1 MENAD
6 TNASKSNTKELKR
19 TLSFKDLFF
28 LSVGGQGPFISLIA
42 FGTVMLSVAGRFA
55 VLSMMTA
62 TMIVLLNGLVI
73 YFLSKRFSSGGGY
86 YTYGLYGLSQR
97 MGFETGWMYIVYS
110 LSYGGSLML
119 GSGYIFNLVTGL
131 SPIYSLFIIIIIAGA
146 LVIGGVNFSSKFA
159 EIFAGTELIVLGL
172 IGLYF
177 LYLSGFRL
185 YDPFFSA
192 SLNDFSSI
200 WLGALYGLGIPTG
213 YGSITP
219 LTGEV
224 KDAKKTVGRVAI
236 SAILT
241 GGLLATFFFYSLG
254 DIGFQG
260 NLTQFLV
267 LKFGLIGEAL
277 ISLVAISDGVLG
289 GISFLTA
296 TSRVIYNMSKD
307 GFLHKALSL
316 VRRNKPVTSEVSS
329 IIGMFLLV
337 VIPTY
342 MGGIYEALGY
352 IGAVSGIFNLFIHMS
367 SNVSLLRIS
376 SKRLKL
382 RKLTEIGT
390 GIAATTL
397 SGYLLL
403 NSLSQVQPYVVYAFL
418 GWMVLGFFYL
428 ESLDIVRK
436 SPPEEKE

>member
-6 TNASKSNTKELKR
+6 RSTGRSDTKKLKR

-28 LSVGGQGPFISLIA
+28 LSIGGQGPFISLIA
-42 FGTVMLSVAGRFA
+42 FGTVMLSIAGKFA
-55 VLSMMTA
+55 VISMMTA
-62 TMIVLLNGLVI
+62 TIIVLLNGLVI
-73 YFLSKRFSSGGGY
+73 YFLSRRFSSGGGY

-97 MGFETGWMYIVYS
+97 MGFETGWMYVVYS

-131 SPIYSLFIIIIIAGA
+131 SPLYSILIIIVVAGA
-146 LVIGGVNFSSKFA
+146 LVVGGVNVSSKFA
-159 EIFAGTELIVLGL
+159 EVFAGAELIILGL
-172 IGLYF
+172 IAFYL
-177 LYLSGFRL
+177 LYLSDFKL

-219 LTGEV
+219 LTDEV

-241 GGLLATFFFYSLG
+241 GGLLATFFFYSLD
-254 DIGFQG
+254 DIGFEG

-267 LKFGLIGEAL
+267 LKFGLMGEIL
-277 ISLVAISDGVLG
+277 ISLVAISDGILG

-307 GFLHKALSL
+307 GFLHRTLSL
-316 VRRNKPVTSEVSS
+316 VRRNKPIISEISS
-329 IIGMFLLV
+329 IIGIFLLV
-337 VIPTY
+337 IIPTY
-342 MGGIYEALGY
+342 LSGIYEALGY
-352 IGAVSGIFNLFIHMS
+352 VGAISGIFNLFIHMS

-376 SKRLKL
+376 SKRFKL
-382 RKLTEIGT
+382 RKLVEVGIG
-390 GIAATTL
+390 GIAVIL
-397 SGYLLL
+397 STYLLL

-428 ESLDIVRK
+428 ESLDIIRK
-436 SPPEEKE
+436 SPEEKE